1 MPENNELEL
10 KFDPSTIEHLG
21 IKMYSQLPQALAELV
36 ANAYD
41 ADAENVVIKFYDS
54 NPNDKKI
61 LVYDDGIGMSF
72 EDAKDKFLVIGR
84 KRRIDDVARITQKG
98 RKITGRKGLGKL
110 ALFGIGNNIQ
120 IDTTIAGEEKET
132 SFVLKWNEIIASDRV
147 YKPETTLNDKTDI
160 NLHGTTITLSELTRV
175 SNFDLLNTSISLSK
189 MFDCIDDGFKV
200 VLIKNDDEENKIELS
215 RELRYKDMIPEF
227 SWNVAEDIIPTLES
241 DYEHKDEIRGKIV
254 SSPEGK
260 VMRQDLRG
268 ITLYVNG
275 RLANVASFFGLGET
289 PHAFSYLS
297 GWIDADFLDESEMDL
312 IATDRQSI
320 SWDMPEAQELQKFL
334 KKIVTY
340 VVKAWEEGR
349 REKKKRSTKERV
361 GVDVDKWKETLPEEL
376 KIKVGTI
383 VKSLE
388 EDAKIE
394 TDESNKIIK
403 TLFDIVPEYA
413 PYYWRHLHSDIQR
426 VSEEKYKTHDYYSAL
441 FEACKQYIA
450 AVRAKATAKI
460 PETVLPAEDRSLMGK
475 AFGQDTAKALKVLS
489 NVKQSDGT
497 DFPSLTIQS
506 LEDAQM
512 LLSQGIITGYRNPI
526 AHAICKELSSQGIIT
541 DQNCLDALSL
551 LSLLFQRLDNA
562 EKTPGF
568 TG

>member
-41 ADAENVVIKFYDS
+41 ADAENVIIKFYD
-54 NPNDKKI
+54 NNQDDKKI
-61 LVYDDGIGMSF
+61 LVCDDGAGMSF

-84 KRRIDDVARITQKG
+84 KRRIDDAARTTPKG

-132 SFVLKWNEIIASDRV
+132 SFVLKWNEIIASDKV
-147 YKPETTLNDKTDI
+147 YKPATTLNDKE
-160 NLHGTTITLSELTRV
+160 NVNSHGTTITLSELTRA
-175 SNFDLLNTSISLSK
+175 SNFDLLSTSISLSK
-189 MFDCIDDGFKV
+189 MFDCIGDGFKV
-200 VLIKNDDEENKIELS
+200 ILIKNDEEENKIELS

-227 SWNVAEDIIPTLES
+227 SWNVAEDIIPKLES
-241 DYEHKDEIRGKIV
+241 DYEHKGEITGKIV

-260 VMRQDLRG
+260 VMRQYLRG

-334 KKIVTY
+334 KKIVNY
-340 VVKAWEEGR
+340 VVKAWEDGR
-349 REKKKRSTKERV
+349 REKKKKATKERA

-376 KIKVGTI
+376 KTKVDTI
-383 VKSLE
+383 VKTLE
-388 EDAKIE
+388 DDVKME

-403 TLFDIVPEYA
+403 TLFDMVPEYA
-413 PYYWRHLHSDIQR
+413 PYYWRHLHPTIQ
-426 VSEEKYKTHDYYSAL
+426 
-441 FEACKQYIA
+441 EASKKLYQ
-450 AVRAKATAKI
+450 
-460 PETVLPAEDRSLMGK
+460 EDRNYYAAFQESMKRYKNAVKDKSGVAEEEDLK
-475 AFGQDTAKALKVLS
+475 IVSNAFGKDKPLETTANFKNRPNGQPFSIQTLDNIEDGQMSLSRGAVQGGRNVVSHEEQTDLK
-489 NVKQSDGT
+489 
-497 DFPSLTIQS
+497 
-506 LEDAQM
+506 E
-512 LLSQGIITGYRNPI
+512 TGLFSE
-526 AHAICKELSSQGIIT
+526 K
-541 DQNCLDALSL
+541 DCLDLLSL
-551 LSLLFQRLDNA
+551 LSHLFKRLD
-562 EKTPGF
+562 ESVKRP
-568 TG
+568 